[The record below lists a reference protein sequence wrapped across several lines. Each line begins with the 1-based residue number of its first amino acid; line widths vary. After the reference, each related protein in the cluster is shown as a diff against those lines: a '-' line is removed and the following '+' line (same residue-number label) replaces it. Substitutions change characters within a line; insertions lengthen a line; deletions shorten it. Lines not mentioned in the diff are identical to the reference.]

1 MAQNLAFARGGTS
14 SWADDDD
21 ADFQPLPAA
30 PKLAQYVARAH
41 RPRSP
46 ARRRDD
52 DRRGGGYQEDRR
64 GGYND
69 RRGGGYEDR
78 RGGGYQE
85 DRRGPRGGYEQRE
98 RGPRSH
104 DGDYAERPK
113 NPVPEVGPWKI
124 FVGNLPFRVEEDE
137 LADFIGAEG
146 IRDIR
151 FPRDFETNRPKGFAY
166 VEFDTKEHLLKAL
179 ELDGQ
184 DLDGRQVK
192 MDVAQE
198 RERDRKSRQKEGGF
212 FDQRSDRAPSG
223 DRPRESGDGARA
235 RPRLTLLPRSTSA
248 EKTDSDS
255 HPKPSIF
262 GDAKPRDESV
272 YLERKKARDME
283 RKAKAKEAKEAKAKA
298 KAETKAKA
306 EASEAAGPSRK
317 GSHDEAALPSS
328 RKNSHDDA
336 ATRSAR
342 AGGRGRGDKPHGE
355 RRTNDGGRGRG
366 GEGGRG
372 RAATPSAKKDDTPP
386 TSARKAE
393 HRSKRSE
400 PPTAKIAAPAPAKT
414 TNAFGILDD
423 DSDSD

>member
-30 PKLAQYVARAH
+30 PKLAQYVTRARRSERDLSPECGDRARSLH

-52 DRRGGGYQEDRR
+52 DRGRGGYQEDRR
-64 GGYND
+64 GGYNDRRGGGYED

-137 LADFIGAEG
+137 LAGFIGAEG

-212 FDQRSDRAPSG
+212 FDKRSDRAPSG
-223 DRPRESGDGARA
+223 DRSRYVRERWGLVG
-235 RPRLTLLPRSTSA
+235 
-248 EKTDSDS
+248 
-255 HPKPSIF
+255 
-262 GDAKPRDESV
+262 
-272 YLERKKARDME
+272 
-283 RKAKAKEAKEAKAKA
+283 
-298 KAETKAKA
+298 
-306 EASEAAGPSRK
+306 
-317 GSHDEAALPSS
+317 
-328 RKNSHDDA
+328 
-336 ATRSAR
+336 
-342 AGGRGRGDKPHGE
+342 
-355 RRTNDGGRGRG
+355 
-366 GEGGRG
+366 
-372 RAATPSAKKDDTPP
+372 
-386 TSARKAE
+386 
-393 HRSKRSE
+393 
-400 PPTAKIAAPAPAKT
+400 
-414 TNAFGILDD
+414 
-423 DSDSD
+423 